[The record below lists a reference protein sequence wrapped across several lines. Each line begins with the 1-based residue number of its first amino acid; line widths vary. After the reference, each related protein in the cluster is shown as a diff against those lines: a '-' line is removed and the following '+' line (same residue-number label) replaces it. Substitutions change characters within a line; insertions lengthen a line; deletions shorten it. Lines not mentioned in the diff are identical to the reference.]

1 MHAAIP
7 KGNIRDDQYT
17 VPDTVAVEN
26 TFLASPFGTPNIR
39 TIHGLFVEEQ

>member
-7 KGNIRDDQYT
+7 KGNIRYDQYT

-26 TFLASPFGTPNIR
+26 AFLAFFGTPNIR
-39 TIHGLFVEEQ
+39 AIHGLFVEEQ